1 MTGTG
6 REHYCVWLG
15 LPAAVAARAGLRQAR
30 TDDVDDAEQQ
40 AVVALHG
47 EHGAVRLVELNGH
60 DAVHDVQVIPHA
72 LGAAQHGVGGVDL
85 EHEGAEGDVDDG
97 NVRPGGHEGGHEAA
111 LGGVQGHAEGD
122 KEGRRGEVDAR
133 QGVDDSGAAE
143 DEHAGD
149 DDVGDKHEAGEH
161 NVWPR
166 SPAGVDDLQGGVN
179 GGTLALD
186 LDGKDGEEEHL
197 DGGAAGVPEGARHT
211 VVVSNIG
218 GLQQRGCPGPLG
230 HDVAGSQADLDG
242 AASGGELLA
251 GLVVAGVAVTQ
262 VHQQRGE
269 QGEHAAETADDEPA
283 QTLGQSKLCVCTS
296 RGQRRVSDPGLKV
309 AQGRGPLALRDC
321 ACVVRTWPSKKAHL
335 WVVTA
340 QRRCVSVRVEC
351 RSRSDCRLQ
360 WLDVH
365 MSTGSAPRALRAAP
379 PASALLSPAPRSVCT
394 LLCPQRG
401 GDARAG
407 GPEAVFWRHVTPVPG

>member
-1 MTGTG
+1 VSDTVG
-6 REHYCVWLG
+6 EHSGVWLG
-15 LPAAVAARAGLRQAR
+15 LPPAAAARAGLRQAR

-85 EHEGAEGDVDDG
+85 EHEDAEGDVDDG

-111 LGGVQGHAEGD
+111 LSGVQGHAEGD
-122 KEGRRGEVDAR
+122 EESRRGEVDAR

-143 DEHAGD
+143 DEHARD
-149 DDVGDKHEAGEH
+149 DDVGDEHEAGKH
-161 NVWPR
+161 NVRPS
-166 SPAGVDDLQGGVN
+166 SPAGVDDLQGSVD

-197 DGGAAGVPEGARHT
+197 DGGAAGVPEGARHA
-211 VVVSNIG
+211 VVVGDVG

-251 GLVVAGVAVTQ
+251 GLLVARVAVTQ
-262 VHQQRGE
+262 VHQQRGK
-269 QGEHAAETADDEPA
+269 QREHAAETADDEPA
-283 QTLGQSKLCVCTS
+283 QTLGQSKLCVY
-296 RGQRRVSDPGLKV
+296 RQ
-309 AQGRGPLALRDC
+309 
-321 ACVVRTWPSKKAHL
+321 
-335 WVVTA
+335 
-340 QRRCVSVRVEC
+340 
-351 RSRSDCRLQ
+351 
-360 WLDVH
+360 
-365 MSTGSAPRALRAAP
+365 RAA
-379 PASALLSPAPRSVCT
+379 AS
-394 LLCPQRG
+394 
-401 GDARAG
+401 
-407 GPEAVFWRHVTPVPG
+407 E